1 VRGWIFFPLR
11 IEFETRNLAI
21 EGSILFVIMNQFQT
35 QIANYAREV
44 GKVLVITQHQDRQ
57 EI

>member
-21 EGSILFVIMNQFQT
+21 EGSFLFLIMYQFQA
-35 QIANYAREV
+35 QIVNHGSEV
-44 GKVLVITQHQDRQ
+44 GKLLVITKNQDQQ